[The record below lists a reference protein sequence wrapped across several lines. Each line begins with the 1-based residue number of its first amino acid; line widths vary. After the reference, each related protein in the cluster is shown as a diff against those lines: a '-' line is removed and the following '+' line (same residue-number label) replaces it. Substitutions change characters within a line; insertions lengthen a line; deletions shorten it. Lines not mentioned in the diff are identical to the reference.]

1 MSQEPSH
8 PNSEPR
14 RPEPPPAPEPPAQ
27 TQAAS
32 PPNAESHSAVEDAGA
47 QALSDALRSSFSIVR
62 FLMAILVTAFVLS
75 GLFTVAPNQVAILLR
90 FGRPVGVGEDQL
102 LKPGLHW
109 KFPYPIDEVVYVPIG
124 ETRTV
129 TSSAGW
135 YAMTAAEE
143 LAGGKDPATAF
154 PSLGAGVDGYT
165 LTGDGNIVHVR
176 ATVNYRITDPLQFAF
191 AFAQSTNLLQ
201 HMLDNALFHASAKF
215 SADDALYLRRAA
227 FREAVENRLIA
238 LVNGV
243 GAGNPNFYLG
253 VDLDPR
259 EVRIDPPLYVQGAFD
274 QVLQSQQQRDIQI
287 REAEAYA
294 RGATNKA
301 IGEASVVVRNG
312 LTLSNTLVQSVATD
326 ATNFLGLL
334 PSWERTPKLLR
345 ERLLAEGAGRVMTNA
360 QFKVYLPS
368 RADGRTRELRL
379 QLNKEIEPAR
389 KIEPGNSN

>member
-8 PNSEPR
+8 PDSERR
-14 RPEPPPAPEPPAQ
+14 RPEPPAAPEPPAQ
-27 TQAAS
+27 T
-32 PPNAESHSAVEDAGA
+32 PPAPPHGKEPHSAVEDAGA

-62 FLMAILVTAFVLS
+62 FLMVVLVTAFVLS

-90 FGRPVGVGEDQL
+90 FGRPVGVGQDQL
-102 LKPGLHW
+102 LEPGLHW
-109 KFPYPIDEVVYVPIG
+109 KFPYPIDEVVYVPVG
-124 ETRTV
+124 ETRTII
-129 TSSAGW
+129 SSAGW
-135 YAMTAAEE
+135 YAMTPAEE

-154 PSLGAGVDGYT
+154 PLLSPGVDGYT

-191 AFAQSTNLLQ
+191 GFAQTTNLLQ
-201 HMLDNALFHASAKF
+201 HMLDNALFHASARF

-227 FREAVENRLIA
+227 FREAVESRLTA

-243 GAGNPNFYLG
+243 GAGNPEFYLG
-253 VDLDPR
+253 IELDPR

-274 QVLQSQQQRDIQI
+274 EVLQSQQQRDIQI

-294 RGATNKA
+294 RGATNRA
-301 IGEASVVVRNG
+301 IGEASAVVRNG

-334 PSWERTPKLLR
+334 PSWERTPELLR
-345 ERLLAEGAGRVMTNA
+345 ERLLAERAGRVMTNA
-360 QFKVYLPS
+360 QIKVYLPS

-379 QLNKEIEPAR
+379 QLNKEIEPPR
-389 KIEPGNSN
+389 KIEADSAN